1 MPQPIRPTNGF
12 IRRVTMSGACLV
24 LIAGLSSCKSEKTT
38 GERPVQKAFASP
50 EEAGTA
56 VLEAAKSGDQNAL
69 LAIFGPEAS
78 QVLFSGDP
86 VQDKDALQG
95 FTAAYSQMHRWQQI
109 KAGGE
114 MLYVGADNFV
124 FPVPLGQNQAG
135 QWYFDTAAGKDEILA
150 RRIGRDE
157 LNAIT
162 ACAAIVQ
169 AEKEYFSRPRNGE
182 KVKLYAERLVSDV
195 GKQNGLYWSAPA
207 GQPPS
212 PLEDARDFA
221 KALGYSSA
229 GDKPQLF
236 EGYYFRILT
245 KQGDKAKGGAKDYV
259 VDGKMTRGFAVL
271 GYPAEY
277 RVSGIMTFLVG
288 EDAVVYQKDLGEKT
302 TEAAAA
308 MAAYDP
314 SDGWVPA
321 L

>member
-1 MPQPIRPTNGF
+1 MAA
-12 IRRVTMSGACLV
+12 ACLA
-24 LIAGLSSCKSEKTT
+24 LIAALSSCKSEKTSV
-38 GERPVQKAFASP
+38 ERPVQKTFASP
-50 EEAGTA
+50 EDAGTA
-56 VLEAAKSGDQNAL
+56 VLEAAKSGDRNAL
-69 LAIFGPEAS
+69 VAIFGQEGD

-95 FTAAYSQMHRWQQI
+95 FTSAYDQMHRWQQI

-114 MLYVGADNFV
+114 MLYIGTDNFV
-124 FPVPLGQNQAG
+124 FPIPLGQNQAG

-162 ACAAIVQ
+162 ACTALVQ

-182 KVKLYAERLVSDV
+182 KVKQYAEKLVSDV
-195 GKQNGLYWSAPA
+195 GKQNGLYWAVTA

-229 GDKPQLF
+229 DDKPQLF

-245 KQGDKAKGGAKDYV
+245 KQGGKAKGGAKDYI
-259 VDGKMTRGFAVL
+259 VDGKMIRGFAVL
-271 GYPAEY
+271 AYPAQY

-288 EDAVVYQKDLGEKT
+288 EDSVVYQKDLGDKT
-302 TEAAAA
+302 SEVAAA
-308 MAAYDP
+308 MTTYDP

>member
-1 MPQPIRPTNGF
+1 
-12 IRRVTMSGACLV
+12 MSVECLV
-24 LIAGLSSCKSEKTT
+24 LITALSSCQSEKTAV
-38 GERPVQKAFASP
+38 ERPVQKTFASP
-50 EEAGTA
+50 EDASTA
-56 VLEAAKSGDQNAL
+56 VLKAAKSGDRNAL
-69 LAIFGPEAS
+69 LAIFGPEGN

-86 VQDKDALQG
+86 VQDKASLQD
-95 FTAAYSQMHRWQQI
+95 FTAAYEQMHRWQQI

-114 MLYVGADNFV
+114 MLYVGADNFI
-124 FPVPLGQNQAG
+124 FPIPLGQNEAG

-169 AEKEYFSRPRNGE
+169 AEKEYFSRPRDGE
-182 KVKLYAERLVSDV
+182 KVKQYAEKLVSDV
-195 GKQNGLYWSAPA
+195 GKQNGLYWVAAA

-229 GDKPQLF
+229 GAKPQLF

-245 KQGDKAKGGAKDYV
+245 KQGDNAKGGAKDYI

-288 EDAVVYQKDLGEKT
+288 EDGVVYQKDLGDKT

-314 SDGWVPA
+314 TDGWVAA

>member
-1 MPQPIRPTNGF
+1 MPQSIRPTNSF
-12 IRRVTMSGACLV
+12 IRRVTMTAACLV
-24 LIAGLSSCKSEKTT
+24 LAAALWSCKSEKTAS
-38 GERPVQKAFASP
+38 ERPVQRTFASP
-50 EEAGTA
+50 EDAGTA
-56 VLEAAKSGDQNAL
+56 VLEAAKSGDRNAL
-69 LAIFGPEAS
+69 VAIFGQEGD

-95 FTAAYSQMHRWQQI
+95 FTSAYDQMHRWQQI

-114 MLYVGADNFV
+114 MLYIGTDNFV
-124 FPVPLGQNQAG
+124 FPIPLGQNQAG

-162 ACAAIVQ
+162 ACTAIVQ

-229 GDKPQLF
+229 GDKPQPF

-245 KQGDKAKGGAKDYV
+245 KQGDKAKGGAKDYIL
-259 VDGKMTRGFAVL
+259 DGKMIRGFAVL
-271 GYPAEY
+271 GYPVEY

-288 EDAVVYQKDLGEKT
+288 EDAVVYEKDLGDKT
-302 TEAAAA
+302 TEAAKA
-308 MAAYDP
+308 MTTYDP